1 MATQRLTIDGYGQI
15 ELNRV
20 SFPITG
26 KVIADLPLDTAFT
39 VSAPAENGMVLAIN
53 YPAGEVTLPTGTDAI
68 LGLHFSAEKEYD
80 PNIAGLKQFKLVAGG
95 FYPRLG
101 IPAVGDRFTTNTIC
115 YSDIEFETET
125 LLKSAIANAGTTP
138 LYAIPDVTGA
148 LKLTATLGTPKLGF
162 QVVKAT
168 TMPDGSYG
176 VKLVTIVAQ

>member
-1 MATQRLTIDGYGQI
+1 MATQRLTISGYGQI

-26 KVIADLPLDTAFT
+26 KVVADLPLDASFDG
-39 VSAPAENGMVLAIN
+39 SPYAENGMVLAVN
-53 YPAGEVTLPTGTDAI
+53 YATGKVTLPTGTDAI

-80 PNIAGLKQFKLVAGG
+80 PNIAGLKNFKLAAGG

-115 YSDIEFETET
+115 YSDVEFDDDAAV
-125 LLKSAIANAGTTP
+125 KAAVAAAGTTA
-138 LYAIPDVTGA
+138 LYGIPDVTGA
-148 LKLTATLGTPKLGF
+148 IKLTATLGTPKVGF
-162 QVVKAT
+162 QVIAGT